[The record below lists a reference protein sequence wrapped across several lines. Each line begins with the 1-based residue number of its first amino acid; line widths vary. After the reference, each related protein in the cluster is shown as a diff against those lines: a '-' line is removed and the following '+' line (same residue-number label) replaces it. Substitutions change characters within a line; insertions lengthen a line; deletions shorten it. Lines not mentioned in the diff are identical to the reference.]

1 MAKNKKSGKKNKK
14 LEDTLDYYNEKT
26 TREVVEKLLDGIEDE
41 EEEDENNSL
50 KYEEDTE
57 EEEQEEKA
65 EKADKIDYDDAN
77 IYSRRRSRGRKA
89 AEETDKKPEN
99 ETYEEEESDFA
110 DDEFAEDY
118 EIQESKDSNM
128 TTRFIMVA
136 MAALFLIV
144 LTVFAVSLNN
154 TKKELAEAQQ
164 KLTAAKIS
172 TGNENNTADTDV
184 KPAISQSDEK
194 LKKENENL
202 KIENEKLKKQ
212 IGEMQTAENKDD
224 TNNNCN
230 NDPQQDNTGSN
241 ASSSNEENTSS
252 DPIIPDT
259 YVVEEND
266 NFAKISEKLYGTQN
280 YYLQIAEYNGMS
292 PDEPLSIG
300 TVIRIPIPE
309 Y

>member
-1 MAKNKKSGKKNKK
+1 MAKNKKTGKKNKK

-26 TREVVEKLLDGIEDE
+26 TKKVVEELLAGIDDEDE
-41 EEEDENNSL
+41 EEPPVS
-50 KYEEDTE
+50 EEDDD
-57 EEEQEEKA
+57 EQESG
-65 EKADKIDYDDAN
+65 IDYDDAN

-89 AEETDKKPEN
+89 SEEIEENTEETEK
-99 ETYEEEESDFA
+99 EEDISEKEDTDDGFA
-110 DDEFAEDY
+110 DDY
-118 EIQESKDSNM
+118 EQTESKDGNM

-154 TKKELAEAQQ
+154 TKKELAQAQQ
-164 KLTAAKIS
+164 QLTAAKIS
-172 TGNENNTADTDV
+172 TGSENNAVDTEV

-202 KIENEKLKKQ
+202 KLENEKLKKQ
-212 IGEMQTAENKDD
+212 IGEMQTSEDKENKKDD
-224 TNNNCN
+224 NEQQNNA
-230 NDPQQDNTGSN
+230 GGE
-241 ASSSNEENTSS
+241 NENVSS

-259 YVVEEND
+259 YVVQEND